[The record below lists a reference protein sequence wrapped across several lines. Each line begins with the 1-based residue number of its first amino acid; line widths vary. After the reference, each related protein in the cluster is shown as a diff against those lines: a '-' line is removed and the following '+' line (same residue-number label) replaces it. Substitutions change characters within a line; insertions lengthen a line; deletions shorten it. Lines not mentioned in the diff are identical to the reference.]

1 MIVKLKGGIN
11 MEMNLQFFGGRGS
24 NSLRNN
30 KTPAAVSNADNGFR
44 TDRNLYSK
52 EQVDSLT
59 QDYTPKMFLGDVNN
73 EWMGTGD
80 SLRALAEQNMP
91 KSLNIGG
98 YTFNNTHGAI
108 FRPTLDYQGK
118 YTIVRMEYQATEQV
132 GKEYPIL
139 QVGIRV
145 WRTRG
150 GKVKSEIIRDGYLN
164 KTRFL

>member
-1 MIVKLKGGIN
+1 M
-11 MEMNLQFFGGRGS
+11 GGRGS
-24 NSLRNN
+24 SSLRNN
-30 KTPAAVSNADNGFR
+30 TVPAAESNADNGFR

-59 QDYTPKMFLGDVNN
+59 QDYTPEMFLGDVNN
-73 EWMGTGD
+73 EWMGSGE

-91 KSLNIGG
+91 SSLNIGG
-98 YTFNNTHGAI
+98 YTFNNTHGNV

-118 YTIVRMEYQATEQV
+118 YTIVRMEYQSTEQV
-132 GKEYPIL
+132 GSEYPIL

-145 WRTRG
+145 WRTRS